1 MYIEIS
7 KKASKKFTTYI
18 KQMDK
23 IYLEYD
29 FKQFY
34 SLFYFN
40 MQSILNTFFGRK
52 KSLIFYILLKF

>member
-1 MYIEIS
+1 MYIETS
-7 KKASKKFTTYI
+7 KKVSKKFTTYI

-40 MQSILNTFFGRK
+40 IKVL
-52 KSLIFYILLKF
+52 